1 MKLHM
6 VTPII
11 VLSLLALTVAIPIA
25 RADELAEFNAAVKRY
40 NDSLI
45 HWDADRIV
53 DIESEA
59 FGFTSSIYYI
69 TQNRLMDKELWKQ
82 QLKEFVSQY
91 EYYDLEIVISR
102 TNVIGKTGIACGNYK
117 ISRKHKEYPWVSA
130 KKRWSSTWVKSE
142 GEWKLVFYH
151 FELIDAW
158 R

>member
-1 MKLHM
+1 MKSNRI
-6 VTPII
+6 TPLIFFM
-11 VLSLLALTVAIPIA
+11 LLLLTTNIPLT
-25 RADELAEFNAAVKRY
+25 RADDLAEFNAAVKRY
-40 NDSLI
+40 NDSLV
-45 HWDADRIV
+45 HWDAERIV

-91 EYYDLEIVISR
+91 EYYDLEIVTSQ
-102 TNVIGKTGIACGNYK
+102 TNVIGNTGIACGNYK

-130 KKRWSSTWVKSE
+130 KKRWSSTWIKSE

>member
-1 MKLHM
+1 MKPHM
-6 VTPII
+6 VTSFI
-11 VLSLLALTVAIPIA
+11 VLLLLALTINVPIA
-25 RADELAEFNAAVKRY
+25 NADDLSEFNAAVQRY

-59 FGFTSSIYYI
+59 YGFTSSIYYL
-69 TQNRLMDKELWKQ
+69 TQNKLMDKELWKE
-82 QLKEFVSQY
+82 QLKEFIAQY
-91 EYYDLEIVISR
+91 DYYDLEIVTTR
-102 TNVIGKTGIACGNYK
+102 TNVIGNTGIACGNYK

-130 KKRWSSTWVKSE
+130 KKRWSSTWVKTDAQ
-142 GEWKLVFYH
+142 WKLVFYH

>member
-1 MKLHM
+1 MKSKRM
-6 VTPII
+6 TPLIF
-11 VLSLLALTVAIPIA
+11 LLLLPLAINISVS
-25 RADELAEFNAAVKRY
+25 RADDLEEFTAAVKRY
-40 NDSLI
+40 NDSLV

-69 TQNRLMDKELWKQ
+69 TQNKLMDKELWKQ

-91 EYYDLEIVISR
+91 EYYDLEIVISQ

-130 KKRWSSTWVKSE
+130 KKRWSSTWVKLE